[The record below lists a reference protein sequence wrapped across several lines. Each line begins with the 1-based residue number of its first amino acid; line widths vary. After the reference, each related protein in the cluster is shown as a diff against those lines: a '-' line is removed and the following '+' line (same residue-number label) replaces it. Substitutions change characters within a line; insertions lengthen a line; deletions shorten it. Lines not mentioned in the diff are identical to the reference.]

1 MLRRKA
7 LILRKNERLTGP
19 LAAYKMNIEQLK
31 SEIWYR
37 TSRSGGKGGQNVNKV
52 ETKVEAVL
60 DLPRSQAFSSEEMAI
75 LLDKLADRLTEEGLL
90 AAVNQTERSQLAN
103 KILAE
108 KKLLALLQKALVQV
122 KKRRLTK
129 IPAYVVRAR
138 VEGKKR
144 LSEKKSNR
152 RSVNTY
158 RKNND
163 DQ

>member
-1 MLRRKA
+1 
-7 LILRKNERLTGP
+7 
-19 LAAYKMNIEQLK
+19 MNIEQVK

-37 TSRSGGKGGQNVNKV
+37 TSRSGGRGGQNVNKV
-52 ETKVEAVL
+52 ETKVEAVFDVPNSL
-60 DLPRSQAFSSEEMAI
+60 AFSPEERTI
-75 LLDKLADRLTEEGLL
+75 LLDKLADRMTAEGLIGV
-90 AAVNQTERSQLAN
+90 VNQTERSQLAN

-108 KKLLALLQKALVQV
+108 KKLLALLQKTLVQV

-129 IPAYVVRAR
+129 VPAFVVRAR

-144 LSEKKSNR
+144 LSEKKANR
-152 RSVNTY
+152 RPVNIN